1 MSRPRFGTLRAGTAR
16 DVTLPALT
24 ENVSMS
30 TRILEERIASLER
43 EVAS

>member
-1 MSRPRFGTLRAGTAR
+1 
-16 DVTLPALT
+16 VTLPALT